1 MSSDQKVDEQLP
13 ILDFAVKKRRRSHSK
28 GNLYELSPKRLRR
41 KVESITRVFC
51 NTDEDSMDAVAGI
64 SEGSTDL
71 SQLILENQKLRLES
85 MFKAELHSLEKDTLR
100 WVTELKTENRL
111 LKQEICR
118 LKKDNIA
125 FRCGRETPGRLKKC
139 EIERRQKKFP
149 WLPFYARNEELS
161 GQPLQKGKVNFE
173 WKDLPSDVTFAIL
186 KMLSDEELFVLR
198 GLCTQFY
205 EAFYCQEDRVD
216 CERCIW
222 LAKRGRKFA
231 NLKFILALNDFTWK
245 EFRVLGPSNFPKLEV
260 LWLGN
265 SSPRLMVPHA
275 NLKELQF
282 TALDYEDLHWV
293 SDKKFP
299 SLEVLIFTPEEDLFE
314 EEHPNRL
321 RLLSGHKNLVRLG
334 LGFLEPSLEE
344 IQQLTS
350 VKFPRLKTVGFPG
363 DLEDVPDVFEY
374 LQKVGIEFTNNIE
387 KLSTNQSR
395 YSWFRKKRYVSFLA
409 ASY

>member
-13 ILDFAVKKRRRSHSK
+13 ILDFAVKKRRRSPSK

-41 KVESITRVFC
+41 KVESITRVLC
-51 NTDEDSMDAVAGI
+51 NKDEDSMDAVAGI
-64 SEGSTDL
+64 SEGSTNV

-118 LKKDNIA
+118 LEKDNNA
-125 FRCGRETPGRLKKC
+125 FRCRRDTPGRLEKC
-139 EIERRQKKFP
+139 EIDRRQKKFP
-149 WLPFYARNEELS
+149 WLPFYARDDELL

-205 EAFYCQEDRVD
+205 EAFYCQEDHVD

-265 SSPRLMVPHA
+265 SSPGLMVPHA

-282 TALDYEDLHWV
+282 TALDYDDLQWV
-293 SDKKFP
+293 SDKQFP

-321 RLLSGHKNLVRLG
+321 RLLPGHKNLVRLG

-350 VKFPRLKTVGFPG
+350 VKFPRLKTVGFSG
-363 DLEDVPDVFEY
+363 DLGDVPEVCEY

>member
-205 EAFYCQEDRVD
+205 EAFYSQEDHVD

-222 LAKRGRKFA
+222 LAKRGRKFS

-282 TALDYEDLHWV
+282 TALDYDDLQCV
-293 SDKKFP
+293 SDKQFP

-321 RLLSGHKNLVRLG
+321 RLLLGHKNLVRLG

-363 DLEDVPDVFEY
+363 DLEDVPEVFEY

>member
-1 MSSDQKVDEQLP
+1 MPSDQKVAEQLP
-13 ILDFAVKKRRRSHSK
+13 DFAVKKWKRSPSK
-28 GNLYELSPKRLRR
+28 GNLYELSPKRLR
-41 KVESITRVFC
+41 KVESITRVLC
-51 NTDEDSMDAVAGI
+51 NTVEDSMDPVAGI
-64 SEGSTDL
+64 SEGSTDV

-118 LKKDNIA
+118 LEKDNNA
-125 FRCGRETPGRLKKC
+125 FRCRRDIPGRLKKR
-139 EIERRQKKFP
+139 EIERRQKKFS
-149 WLPFYARNEELS
+149 WLPFYARDAGHPSQNGE
-161 GQPLQKGKVNFE
+161 VNFE

-205 EAFYCQEDRVD
+205 EAFYCQEDHVD

-265 SSPRLMVPHA
+265 SSPGLMVPHA

-282 TALDYEDLHWV
+282 TALDYDDLQWV
-293 SDKKFP
+293 SDKQFP

-321 RLLSGHKNLVRLG
+321 RLLPGHKNLVRLG

-350 VKFPRLKTVGFPG
+350 VKFPRLKTVGFSG
-363 DLEDVPDVFEY
+363 DLGDVPEVCEY